1 MLLAEFLQSMT
12 ELVRATQSEL
22 VQDHI
27 KAMVH
32 QQSAVMDLSA
42 HESPA
47 FQDQL
52 DRARNEASARPL
64 ALLESCGSL
73 VQSSITLLAM
83 AAVLLPLGLWLPVI
97 LLVSTLPAFFVLV
110 RFDRRYHRWWLDRTP
125 QRRRT
130 QHYDLI
136 LTHSVTAP
144 ELRLFGLN
152 RYFQSEYQKLRR
164 LLREERLQQVRAQ
177 GLAKLSASVIAQVV
191 GGATLVWMVSRA
203 IRGGV
208 GLGDLALFYQAFSRG
223 QGLLRTLLGNLGQ
236 IYSNSLFLENLFAFL
251 DLKPQITDPP
261 QTTPALSTIRKGI
274 AFRQV
279 TFRYPGAER
288 TALREFNLFVPP
300 GKIVAIVG
308 ANGAGKTTL
317 LKLMCRFYDPQAG
330 RIEFDGIDIR
340 AFAVDRLRRMMTV
353 LFQFPLNYH
362 ETAGQSI
369 RMGDVASEPG
379 MVEIEAAAQAAGAH
393 EMIQRL
399 PHGYDTQLGKAFGDG
414 AELSGGEWQRVATAR
429 AYLRNSPVMIL
440 DEPTSMMDSWAEA
453 DWFERFRR
461 LAHGRTAILIT
472 HRFTI
477 AMRAD
482 IIHVMD
488 EGGIVESGTHRELIA
503 RGGQYARS
511 WEAQMHAADRG
522 EEPGVDAHLYD
533 AQTTPQPVEV

>member
-1 MLLAEFLQSMT
+1 
-12 ELVRATQSEL
+12 
-22 VQDHI
+22 
-27 KAMVH
+27 
-32 QQSAVMDLSA
+32 
-42 HESPA
+42 
-47 FQDQL
+47 
-52 DRARNEASARPL
+52 
-64 ALLESCGSL
+64 
-73 VQSSITLLAM
+73 
-83 AAVLLPLGLWLPVI
+83 
-97 LLVSTLPAFFVLV
+97 
-110 RFDRRYHRWWLDRTP
+110 
-125 QRRRT
+125 
-130 QHYDLI
+130 
-136 LTHSVTAP
+136 
-144 ELRLFGLN
+144 
-152 RYFQSEYQKLRR
+152 
-164 LLREERLQQVRAQ
+164 
-177 GLAKLSASVIAQVV
+177 
-191 GGATLVWMVSRA
+191 
-203 IRGGV
+203 
-208 GLGDLALFYQAFSRG
+208 
-223 QGLLRTLLGNLGQ
+223 LLRTLLGNLGQ

>member
-1 MLLAEFLQSMT
+1 
-12 ELVRATQSEL
+12 
-22 VQDHI
+22 
-27 KAMVH
+27 
-32 QQSAVMDLSA
+32 
-42 HESPA
+42 
-47 FQDQL
+47 
-52 DRARNEASARPL
+52 
-64 ALLESCGSL
+64 
-73 VQSSITLLAM
+73 
-83 AAVLLPLGLWLPVI
+83 
-97 LLVSTLPAFFVLV
+97 
-110 RFDRRYHRWWLDRTP
+110 
-125 QRRRT
+125 
-130 QHYDLI
+130 
-136 LTHSVTAP
+136 VTAP